1 MKQNKDKLFQLRINK
16 DLQDE
21 MDSLRENMDVNW
33 SLDIRNFIKMRVA
46 ELKKQQLKDKE
57 SV

>member
-21 MDSLRENMDVNW
+21 MDSLRESMDVNW
-33 SLDIRNFIKMRVA
+33 SLDIRNFLKNRVA

-57 SV
+57 SL